1 MIGEAPPAVAP
12 ARPLYAT
19 RVLPPDEWEKLR
31 PLPFATNGL
40 PDPETTIVFV
50 DETAE
55 GQIIG
60 VWGIFLQPMLDGLW
74 SDPAH
79 RGTLV
84 AGRLLAAM
92 KTFLQTEGIRY
103 AFTVISDPTVMTLAH
118 KAGFTRAPGDLWL
131 LQVAPA
137 PADGEGS

>member
-1 MIGEAPPAVAP
+1 MIGEAPPAAAGDRP
-12 ARPLYAT
+12 AYAT

-31 PLPFATNGL
+31 ALPFASNGL
-40 PDPETTIVFV
+40 PDPETTVIFV
-50 DETAE
+50 DETAA

-74 SDPAH
+74 SDPEH

-92 KTFLQTEGIRY
+92 KAFLQAQGITY
-103 AFTVISDPTVMTLAH
+103 AFTVISDPQVMILAH
-118 KAGFTRAPGDLWL
+118 KAGFTRAPGDLWM
-131 LQVAPA
+131 LQVAPPA
-137 PADGEGS
+137 PEGSV